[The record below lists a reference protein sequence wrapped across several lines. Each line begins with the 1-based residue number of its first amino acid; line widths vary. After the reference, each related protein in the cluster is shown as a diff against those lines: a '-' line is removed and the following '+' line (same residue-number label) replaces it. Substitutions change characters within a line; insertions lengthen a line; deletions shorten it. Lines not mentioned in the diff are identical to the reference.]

1 MNQEQKYLV
10 KIYAPEH
17 TMLPTEIVY
26 LCLELAGLIFF
37 GKSSLSFVIYSCPIR
52 RTIIKSR
59 PLSKY
64 DL

>member
-1 MNQEQKYLV
+1 MNQDQRYLV
-10 KIYAPEH
+10 NIYEPREC
-17 TMLPTEIVY
+17 MLPTEIVY

-37 GKSSLSFVIYSCPIR
+37 GKGSLSFVIYSCPIR

-59 PLSKY
+59 QLSKY